1 MPRQQSLNSWA
12 WDRALPYFR
21 RFSFNAILQIGS
33 QILPLFAGAVA
44 IPIIYRNIGRA
55 EFGVFTVALSM
66 LGLFALLDLGLGRAT
81 VRFTARAFAAGDSD
95 EAASLFLYSAILLGG
110 FSLVFFLVLILS
122 TTFMVGHWFQTT
134 GVGQNSIRNCLYILA
149 CAVPLA
155 GLTSVFRAVLEAR
168 DRFLTISIIQVFLG
182 VLTYLVPLA
191 LSFITQDI
199 RYLIAGAVACRGLAF
214 VAFGFAAASNWH
226 GSFPWRAL
234 DNRGKAEFRRFSF
247 WLVISNVIGGAIVY
261 GDRALLVKIFGLSE
275 IAYYNIPLELLGRL
289 MIVVNSAVTVLF
301 PALSRAAGNKRLFED
316 VYVSLITLFSVLIGV
331 VLLACS
337 ILVPFALQ
345 AWLGADFRSHST
357 SIVRILIVGLA
368 FQTLNVFSLA
378 SLNARGFVK
387 PITIMHLA
395 EAPVYFCAIY
405 LCGQKFGLI
414 GVAVAWSGRLILEYL
429 CFAGFQAAVGNA
441 TRLRRYLAGSAMA
454 AGNML
459 PLLVVVLAK
468 SHILAI
474 AVSGVC
480 AASSVLWALSL
491 LRREKSSVPDS
502 C

>member
-1 MPRQQSLNSWA
+1 MPHQQPLNSWA

-33 QILPLFAGAVA
+33 QVLPLFAGAVA

-66 LGLFALLDLGLGRAT
+66 LGLFALLDL
-81 VRFTARAFAAGDSD
+81 ARAFAAGDSD
-95 EAASLFLYSAILLGG
+95 AAASLFLYSAILLGG
-110 FSLVFFLVLILS
+110 FSLVFSLVLILS
-122 TTFMVGHWFQTT
+122 TTFMVGHWFHTS
-134 GVGQNSIRNCLYILA
+134 GVSQNSIRHCLYILA

-168 DRFLTISIIQVFLG
+168 DRFPTISVIQVFLG

-191 LSFITQDI
+191 LSFTTRDV

-214 VAFGFAAASNWH
+214 VAFGFAAASNWY
-226 GSFPWRAL
+226 GSFPWRAP
-234 DNRGKAEFRRFSF
+234 DKRGQAEFRRFSF
-247 WLVISNVIGGAIVY
+247 WLVISNVVGGAIVY

-275 IAYYNIPLELLGRL
+275 IVYYNIPLELLGRL
-289 MIVVNSAVTVLF
+289 MIVVNSAVTVVF
-301 PALSRAAGNKRLFED
+301 PSLSRAAGNKRLFED

-357 SIVRILIVGLA
+357 DIVRILLVGLA

-429 CFAGFQAAVGNA
+429 CFTGFQAAIGNT
-441 TRLRRYLAGSAMA
+441 TRLRRHLAGAAMA
-454 AGNML
+454 AGNMV

-468 SHILAI
+468 SHILAF

-480 AASSVLWALSL
+480 AAASMLWASSL

-502 C
+502 Y